1 MRPVCKIVEDL
12 WEAARL
18 SSLPETYGRAYD
30 SPWERRKM
38 KTILA
43 MLALC
48 ILTVGV
54 LVAALPS
61 RIACSSSA
69 AGLSATPAN
78 EELVGTWRLV
88 RFTRT
93 IVATGEAQ
101 ETFGK
106 APSGFIQ
113 FGRDGRMMMFV
124 VKDQRPSPTDPQKMT
139 DQQRADLFKTMIAY
153 GGTYTFDGKTLTS
166 HLDVTWNQAWTG
178 TDIVRHVM
186 LEGRNLTLTA
196 DPHKSYV
203 DGNVISAVMTF
214 EKLP

>member
-1 MRPVCKIVEDL
+1 
-12 WEAARL
+12 
-18 SSLPETYGRAYD
+18 
-30 SPWERRKM
+30 M
-38 KTILA
+38 KTILS

-48 ILTVGV
+48 ILLVGAV
-54 LVAALPS
+54 FATHPPRTA
-61 RIACSSSA
+61 
-69 AGLSATPAN
+69 LSASPVAPSSTPVN

-101 ETFGK
+101 DTFGK
-106 APSGFIQ
+106 TPSGFIQ
-113 FGRDGRMMMFV
+113 FGRDGRMMMLV
-124 VKDQRPSPTDPQKMT
+124 VKDQRPAPPDPEKMT

-153 GGTYTFDGKTLTS
+153 GGAYTFDGKTLTS

-178 TDIVRHVM
+178 TDIVRHVT
-186 LEGRNLTLTA
+186 LEGGKLILTA

-214 EKLP
+214 EKVP

>member
-1 MRPVCKIVEDL
+1 
-12 WEAARL
+12 
-18 SSLPETYGRAYD
+18 
-30 SPWERRKM
+30 M
-38 KTILA
+38 KTILS

-48 ILTVGV
+48 ILTMGA
-54 LVAALPS
+54 LFAALPS
-61 RIACSSSA
+61 QLALSSSA
-69 AGLSATPAN
+69 AGLSPTPAN

-106 APSGFIQ
+106 APSGLIQ
-113 FGRDGRMMMFV
+113 FGSDGRMMMFV
-124 VKDQRPSPTDPQKMT
+124 VKDQRPSPPDPEEMT

-153 GGTYTFDGKTLTS
+153 GGTYIFDGKTLTS

-178 TDIVRHVM
+178 TDIIRHVT
-186 LEGRNLTLTA
+186 LEGRKLILTA